1 MIFKINILILILF
14 SFVNASF
21 EKVSIGTIDKHYK
34 ISKEQIYTI
43 LKEIEFTFE
52 KELDKDVFDYAS
64 DGKPINFI
72 YLPPSKLENEISKKL
87 SRIENKKQKIQELK
101 DYFPN
106 KKIEIENIKEILSK
120 QQDTLNSKVRKYN
133 NYIKTINSKE
143 NITKEELNKAKI
155 YSKKEK
161 TVLNDEIKKLK
172 AKRRELRREITRFNS
187 KVNSFNNLINDF
199 NRLNIQLEAMN
210 RNYSKVRGR
219 TFGLQTIEKKTTF
232 KNGKKKEEQK
242 ISTSM
247 DKIEIYG
254 FKNLDELRIILAH
267 EIAHLVGLPHVNEK
281 NALMNPIIQKSQVE
295 QGLYLTPADI
305 ELFDKYLD

>member
-1 MIFKINILILILF
+1 MFFKINILILILF

-34 ISKEQIYTI
+34 ISKEQIYSI

-52 KELDKDVFDYAS
+52 KELDKDVFDYAD

-72 YLPPSKLENEISKKL
+72 YLPPSKLENEISRKI
-87 SRIENKKQKIQELK
+87 SRIESKKQKIQELK

-106 KKIEIENIKEILSK
+106 KKNDIENTKEILSK
-120 QQDTLNSKVRKYN
+120 QQDELNNKVRKYN
-133 NYIKTINSKE
+133 NYIKTINSKKS
-143 NITKEELNKAKI
+143 ITKEELNKVKT

-172 AKRRELRREITRFNS
+172 AKRRELRREIIKFNS
-187 KVNSFNNLINDF
+187 KVTSFNNLINDL

-210 RNYSKVRGR
+210 RNYSKIRGR

-232 KNGKKKEEQK
+232 KDGKKKEEQK
-242 ISTSM
+242 ISISM

-254 FKNLDELRIILAH
+254 FKNLDELKIILAH

-281 NALMNPIIQKSQVE
+281 NALMNPIIQKSQLE
-295 QGLYLTPADI
+295 KGLNLTPADI
-305 ELFDKYLD
+305 QLFDKYLD